1 MLEITKHLSKN
12 ISNFDSVEERLS
24 SIKDQYKDKTAVV
37 LLTGPTLNDHKDIK
51 KTLSNR
57 DDLII
62 VPIKQAYEIT
72 EEISDFHITNP
83 WNIDRTKSYDYKDTI
98 TFWGLSQSFLQA
110 HLDIISDNNHKCDI
124 WVPII
129 NPPSITDNDTIQATC
144 NFDLFWMLQNETK
157 SIWGKSILYSSII
170 PFLLHIG
177 CKDIITIGWDT
188 KINKEKAHFFK
199 DDNFKMQPGDYDFEL
214 EWVKS
219 TYKLYDWCK
228 ENNVNIK
235 IISDLNPCDER
246 FERLKSIKDI

>member
-1 MLEITKHLSKN
+1 MLEITKQLSKN
-12 ISNFDSVEERLS
+12 ISSFDNVEERLS
-24 SIKDQYKDKTAVV
+24 SIKDQYIGKTAVV
-37 LLTGPTLNDHKDIK
+37 LLTGPTLNEHKNLK
-51 KTLSNR
+51 ETLSNR
-57 DDLII
+57 DDLVI
-62 VPIKQAYEIT
+62 VPIKQAYEFT

-83 WNIDRTKSYDYKDTI
+83 WNIDRTKPYNYQDTI

-110 HLDIISDNNHKCDI
+110 HLDIIADNNHKCDI
-124 WVPII
+124 WIPII
-129 NPPSITDNDTIQATC
+129 NPPYVTDKDTIQATC

-157 SIWGKSILYSSII
+157 SKWGKSILYSSVI

-228 ENNVNIK
+228 KNKINIK

>member
-24 SIKDQYKDKTAVV
+24 SIKDQYKGKTAVV

-124 WVPII
+124 
-129 NPPSITDNDTIQATC
+129 C
-144 NFDLFWMLQNETK
+144 
-157 SIWGKSILYSSII
+157 
-170 PFLLHIG
+170 
-177 CKDIITIGWDT
+177 
-188 KINKEKAHFFK
+188 
-199 DDNFKMQPGDYDFEL
+199 
-214 EWVKS
+214 
-219 TYKLYDWCK
+219 
-228 ENNVNIK
+228 
-235 IISDLNPCDER
+235 
-246 FERLKSIKDI
+246 